1 MELLNL
7 SEIQQVYIFG
17 DIHGNFPQ
25 FKSEINYRLR
35 PPKKLLFGKKIEKT
49 NNVSTNDNVE
59 PTLFFVAGDCG
70 FGFNKPTYYTQTL
83 KELDETLNKT
93 NSYVVFI
100 RGNHDNPAYFN
111 EDIVKFNNIKLVKD
125 YTVVMTKDNN
135 FLCVGG
141 GISVDRLWRRN
152 QEVLINRYNL
162 GKKKELYWANEA
174 VVYDVDKL
182 NEILANNIKINT
194 VITHTAPSFAYPYNN
209 TKEIEIWLESDNKL
223 EEDLKTERDNLDK
236 LFTWLKD
243 HDMPFSNWFYGH
255 FHHYN
260 SETVK
265 HIIFTCLPNDNAA
278 YSVKEYI
285 STSNVDTYVNTTS
298 IVDEYLN
305 MAQIQEPQQVGIDMP
320 QIRAPRHVDEAIGVD
335 EMDVPALEETIF
347 NPQPIGMRQGN
358 IQEEH
363 LDGEAINV
371 DEMDASALD
380 NRIVIPRPIRR
391 RDR

>member
-7 SEIQQVYIFG
+7 SEIQKVYIFG
-17 DIHGNFPQ
+17 DIHGNFSQ
-25 FKSEINYRLR
+25 FKNEINYRLK

-49 NNVSTNDNVE
+49 NDKVE

-83 KELDETLNKT
+83 KELDEILNQT

-162 GKKKELYWANEA
+162 GNKKELYWANEA
-174 VVYDVDKL
+174 VVYDADKL

-223 EEDLKTERDNLDK
+223 EEDLKAERENLDK

-260 SETVK
+260 SETIK
-265 HIIFTCLPNDNAA
+265 HIMFTCLPNDNVA
-278 YSVKEYI
+278 YSFIEYI
-285 STSNVDTYVNTTS
+285 NTSNIDTFVNTSS

-305 MAQIQEPQQVGIDMP
+305 MGQIQE
-320 QIRAPRHVDEAIGVD
+320 PRHVDEAIGID
-335 EMDVPALEETIF
+335 EMDAPTIEERLL
-347 NPQPIGMRQGN
+347 NRLHEGN
-358 IQEEH
+358 VQEPH

-371 DEMDASALD
+371 DEIDAPALD

>member
-7 SEIQQVYIFG
+7 SEIQKVYIFG
-17 DIHGNFPQ
+17 DIHGNFSQ
-25 FKSEINYRLR
+25 FKNEINYRLK

-49 NNVSTNDNVE
+49 NDKVE

-83 KELDETLNKT
+83 KELDETLIQT

-100 RGNHDNPAYFN
+100 RGNHDNPVYFN

-162 GKKKELYWANEA
+162 GNKKELYWANEA
-174 VVYDVDKL
+174 VVYDADKL

-223 EEDLKTERDNLDK
+223 EEDLKTERENLDK

-265 HIIFTCLPNDNAA
+265 HIMFTCLPNDNVA

-285 STSNVDTYVNTTS
+285 NTSNVDTFADTSS

-305 MAQIQEPQQVGIDMP
+305 MGQIREPRQVGIDRP
-320 QIRAPRHVDEAIGVD
+320 QIQAPRHVDEEIGID
-335 EMDVPALEETIF
+335 EMGVPAIEERIL
-347 NPQPIGMRQGN
+347 NDAQPMRIHEGN
-358 IQEEH
+358 IP

-371 DEMDASALD
+371 DEMDALD